1 MTELDLSS
9 SVGRGEETMRRNH
22 FAAWRIALQVPE
34 QRLLHA
40 ARAVAT
46 PPDRPITGTTFR
58 PMKRR
63 AV

>member
-1 MTELDLSS
+1 
-9 SVGRGEETMRRNH
+9 MRRNH